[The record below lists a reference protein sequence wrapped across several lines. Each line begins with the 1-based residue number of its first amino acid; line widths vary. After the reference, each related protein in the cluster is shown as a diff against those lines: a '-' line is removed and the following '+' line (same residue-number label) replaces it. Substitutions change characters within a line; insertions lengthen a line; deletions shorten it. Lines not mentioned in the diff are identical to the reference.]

1 MLVVLRTDVLP
12 TRSDF
17 VFFEYLV
24 MKQNEITVGRFLRI
38 VLFVMVVVVAYFV
51 LDSLSG
57 VLLPFAIAWL
67 FAYMLNPLVNFVQE
81 KMRVK
86 YRALSILLSML
97 FVGGILYGAFMLV
110 VPSMFRELYALKDI
124 TVSFL
129 GKNINDGSIPA
140 PIMDFFREISTQ
152 YGFAEIL
159 QNSGDTGLVSIL
171 AERMQVLLLG
181 TVDILGQVLT
191 VSLIMLYLFFILFD
205 FERVSRGWQPYV
217 PKKWRGVV
225 SKLWKDLVYGMNQ
238 YFRGQVLVALCV
250 GVLFS
255 SGFVIIKFPA
265 AIAFGMFVG
274 ILNLVP
280 YLQAVAVLP
289 MALLAMLKAANT
301 GDGFWPIMLMALCVM
316 LVVQLIQD
324 MLLVPKIMGKRM
336 NLHPAVI
343 LLSLSI
349 WGHLLGLLGMIVAL
363 PLTTLLL
370 AYLRRYNEIAET
382 SGSSE
387 EYILKEAIDSARIS
401 KEKNDA
407 KMNEDAEDVHP

>member
-1 MLVVLRTDVLP
+1 
-12 TRSDF
+12 
-17 VFFEYLV
+17 

-38 VLFVMVVVVAYFV
+38 VLFTIVIIAVYFV
-51 LDSLSG
+51 LNSLSS

-67 FAYMLNPLVNFVQE
+67 LAYMLNPLVNFVQE
-81 KMRVK
+81 RMRVK
-86 YRALSILLSML
+86 YRALSIVLAML
-97 FVGGILYGAFMLV
+97 FVGGVLYGLFMLV

-129 GKNINDGSIPA
+129 GKNINDGSIPK
-140 PIMDFFREISTQ
+140 PIMEFFREMSAQ
-152 YGFAEIL
+152 YGFAELL
-159 QNSGDTGLVSIL
+159 QNSGDSGLMTMIF
-171 AERMQVLLLG
+171 ERLQVLLLG
-181 TVDILGQVLT
+181 TVDIFGQVLT
-191 VSLIMLYLFFILFD
+191 ISLIMLYLFFILFD
-205 FERVSRGWQPYV
+205 FERVSRGWHPYI

-250 GVLFS
+250 GILFS
-255 SGFVIIKFPA
+255 IGFVIIDFPA
-265 AIAFGMFVG
+265 AIAFGMFIGV
-274 ILNLVP
+274 LNLVP
-280 YLQAVAVLP
+280 YLQVVSVLP

-301 GDGFWPIMLMALCVM
+301 GVGFWPVMLMALCVM
-316 LVVQLIQD
+316 LVVQVIQD
-324 MLLVPKIMGKRM
+324 MFLVPRIMGKRM

-349 WGHLLGLLGMIVAL
+349 WGHLLGALGMIVAL

-387 EYILKEAIDSARIS
+387 EYILKEAIDSARIT
-401 KEKNDA
+401 KDKGAGDLDEET
-407 KMNEDAEDVHP
+407 NE

>member
-1 MLVVLRTDVLP
+1 
-12 TRSDF
+12 
-17 VFFEYLV
+17 

-38 VLFVMVVVVAYFV
+38 VLVSIAVVAAYFA
-51 LDSLSG
+51 LSSLSS
-57 VLLPFAIAWL
+57 VILPFAIAWL
-67 FAYMLNPLVNFVQE
+67 LAYMLNPLVNFVQN
-81 KMRVK
+81 RLCVK
-86 YRALSILLSML
+86 YRALSIVLAMVL
-97 FVGGILYGAFMLV
+97 VAVVLYGLFMLV

-140 PIMDFFREISTQ
+140 PIMDFFKEISAQ

-159 QNSGDTGLVSIL
+159 QNSGDAGLLSML
-171 AERMQVLLLG
+171 AERVQVVLLG
-181 TVDILGQVLT
+181 TMDIFGQVF
-191 VSLIMLYLFFILFD
+191 SLSVMVLYLFFILFD

-255 SGFVIIKFPA
+255 IGFVIIDFPA
-265 AIAFGMFVG
+265 AIAFGLFIGM
-274 ILNLVP
+274 LNLVP
-280 YLQAVAVLP
+280 YLQIVSILP

-301 GDGFWPIMLMALCVM
+301 GDGFWPVMLMALSVM
-316 LVVQLIQD
+316 VVVQLVQD
-324 MLLVPKIMGKRM
+324 LLLVPKIMGKRM
-336 NLHPAVI
+336 KLHPAVI

-387 EYILKEAIDSARIS
+387 EYILKEAIDSARIE
-401 KEKNDA
+401 KEKAAPKVHD
-407 KMNEDAEDVHP
+407 DAEE

>member
-1 MLVVLRTDVLP
+1 
-12 TRSDF
+12 
-17 VFFEYLV
+17 

-38 VLFVMVVVVAYFV
+38 VLFAIVVVAAYFV
-51 LDSLSG
+51 LNSLSS

-67 FAYMLNPLVNFVQE
+67 LAYMLNPLVNFVQN

-86 YRALSILLSML
+86 YRALSIVISML
-97 FVGGILYGAFMLV
+97 LVVAVLYGLFMLV
-110 VPSMFRELYALKDI
+110 VPSMFGELYALKDI

-129 GKNINDGSIPA
+129 GKNINDGSIPE
-140 PIMDFFREISTQ
+140 PIMNFFKEISAQ

-159 QNSGDTGLVSIL
+159 QNSGDTGLVSML
-171 AERMQVLLLG
+171 LDRLQMLLLG

-205 FERVSRGWQPYV
+205 FERVSGGWQPYI

-238 YFRGQVLVALCV
+238 YFRGQVLVAFCV

-255 SGFVIIKFPA
+255 IGFLIIDFPA
-265 AIAFGMFVG
+265 AIAFGMFIG

-280 YLQAVAVLP
+280 YLQAVSILP

-301 GDGFWPIMLMALCVM
+301 GDGFWPIMLMALAVM
-316 LVVQLIQD
+316 LAVQLIQD
-324 MLLVPKIMGKRM
+324 LLLVPKIMGKRM
-336 NLHPAVI
+336 NMHPAVI

-401 KEKNDA
+401 KDKNSGDETSEG
-407 KMNEDAEDVHP
+407 KE

>member
-1 MLVVLRTDVLP
+1 
-12 TRSDF
+12 
-17 VFFEYLV
+17 

-38 VLFVMVVVVAYFV
+38 VLVSIAIVAAYFA
-51 LDSLSG
+51 LSSLSS
-57 VLLPFAIAWL
+57 VILPFAIAWL
-67 FAYMLNPLVNFVQE
+67 LAYMLNPLVNFVQN
-81 KMRVK
+81 RLCVK
-86 YRALSILLSML
+86 YRALSILLAML
-97 FVGGILYGAFMLV
+97 LVAVVLYGLFMLV

-140 PIMDFFREISTQ
+140 PIMDFFKEISAQ

-159 QNSGDTGLVSIL
+159 QNSGDTGLLSML
-171 AERMQVLLLG
+171 AERVQVLLLG
-181 TVDILGQVLT
+181 TVDIFGQVF
-191 VSLIMLYLFFILFD
+191 SLSVMVLYLFFILFD

-255 SGFVIIKFPA
+255 IGFVIIDFPA
-265 AIAFGMFVG
+265 AIAFGLFIGM
-274 ILNLVP
+274 LNLVP
-280 YLQAVAVLP
+280 YLQIVSILP

-301 GDGFWPIMLMALCVM
+301 GLGFWPVMLMALSVM
-316 LVVQLIQD
+316 VVVQLIQD
-324 MLLVPKIMGKRM
+324 LFLVPKIMGKRM
-336 NLHPAVI
+336 KLHPAVI

-387 EYILKEAIDSARIS
+387 EYILKEAIDSARIE
-401 KEKNDA
+401 KEKAAPKVHD
-407 KMNEDAEDVHP
+407 DAEE

>member
-1 MLVVLRTDVLP
+1 
-12 TRSDF
+12 
-17 VFFEYLV
+17 

-38 VLFVMVVVVAYFV
+38 VLVSIAIVAAYFA
-51 LDSLSG
+51 LSSLSS
-57 VLLPFAIAWL
+57 VILPFAIAWL
-67 FAYMLNPLVNFVQE
+67 LAYMLNPLVNFVQNRL
-81 KMRVK
+81 RVK
-86 YRALSILLSML
+86 YRSLSILLAML
-97 FVGGILYGAFMLV
+97 LVAVVLYGLFMLV

-140 PIMDFFREISTQ
+140 PIMEFFKELSAQ

-159 QNSGDTGLVSIL
+159 QNSGDTGLLSML
-171 AERMQVLLLG
+171 AERVQVVLLG
-181 TVDILGQVLT
+181 TVDIFGQVF
-191 VSLIMLYLFFILFD
+191 SLSVMVLYLFFILFD

-255 SGFVIIKFPA
+255 IGFVIIDFPA
-265 AIAFGMFVG
+265 AIAFGLFIGM
-274 ILNLVP
+274 LNLVP
-280 YLQAVAVLP
+280 YLQIVSILP

-301 GDGFWPIMLMALCVM
+301 GVGFWPVMLMALSVM
-316 LVVQLIQD
+316 VVVQLIQD
-324 MLLVPKIMGKRM
+324 LFLVPKIMGKRM
-336 NLHPAVI
+336 KLHPAVI

-387 EYILKEAIDSARIS
+387 EYILKEAIDSARIE
-401 KEKNDA
+401 KEKAAPKVHDDA
-407 KMNEDAEDVHP
+407 G

>member
-1 MLVVLRTDVLP
+1 MI
-12 TRSDF
+12 S
-17 VFFEYLV
+17 

-38 VLFVMVVVVAYFV
+38 VLVSIGVVAAYLV
-51 LDSLSG
+51 LNGLSS

-67 FAYMLNPLVNFVQE
+67 LAYMLNPLVNFVQD

-86 YRALSILLSML
+86 YRTLSIVIAML
-97 FVGGILYGAFMLV
+97 VVGGVLYGLFMLV

-129 GKNINDGSIPA
+129 GRNVNDGSIPE
-140 PIMDFFREISTQ
+140 PIMAFFKEVSTQ

-159 QNSGDTGLVSIL
+159 QNSGDTGLVAIL
-171 AERMQVLLLG
+171 AERARMLLLG
-181 TVDILGQVLT
+181 TVDIMGQVFS

-225 SKLWKDLVYGMNQ
+225 TKLWNDLVYGMNQ
-238 YFRGQVLVALCV
+238 YFRGQVLVAFCV

-255 SGFVIIKFPA
+255 IGFVIIDFPA
-265 AIAFGMFVG
+265 AIAFGMFIGV
-274 ILNLVP
+274 LNLVP
-280 YLQAVAVLP
+280 YLQTVSILP
-289 MALLAMLKAANT
+289 MALLAMLKAANV
-301 GDGFWPIMLMALCVM
+301 GGGFWPVMLMALCVM
-316 LVVQLIQD
+316 LVVQLVQD
-324 MLLVPKIMGKRM
+324 LLLVPKIMGKRM
-336 NLHPAVI
+336 KLHPAVI

-401 KEKNDA
+401 KERKTVENAD
-407 KMNEDAEDVHP
+407 ESEQ